1 MTQLAETVKFDLIR
15 YANCWEDAELL
26 LHGLR
31 PKAGERIMSIA
42 SAGDNCFSLLTTA
55 PSLVCAADLSYPQ
68 LFLTELKRT
77 AFSQFDYQDVL
88 RFLGFRPSENRWNLY
103 QSLKSFLQPTTR
115 EYWDAHKEVIEKGVI
130 EHGKLEHYFGLFAK
144 RVLPL
149 IHSKKRIAEL
159 LQPKSAAAQAAFYDN
174 TWNSWRWR
182 MLFRLFF
189 SKTVMGRKGR
199 DPEFLRQVEGPV
211 HKMIFDQAERH
222 LKDPAVSDNLFLRR
236 IVTGSYGDLL
246 PHYVQE
252 DQFEK
257 IVKNLDSLEIRHG
270 YIHEVATEKDQI
282 DAFNLSDIFEYM
294 DQQTFLQVSES
305 LISAAAPGARFAYW
319 NLMAPRQ
326 ISQIIEK
333 SVHPIAVNFNRPDHG
348 FFYRAFYTD
357 QLSLASSDT
366 DVLPSTNQSL
376 RS

>member
-31 PKAGERIMSIA
+31 PEAGARIMSIA
-42 SAGDNCFSLLTTA
+42 SAGDNSLSLLTTA

-77 AFSQFDYQDVL
+77 AFAKFDYQDVL
-88 RFLGFRPSENRWNLY
+88 CFLGFRPSESRWKLY
-103 QSLKSFLQPTTR
+103 QSLKPFLQPSTR
-115 EYWDAHKEVIEKGVI
+115 EYWDAHQKVIETGVI
-130 EHGKLEHYFGLFAK
+130 EHGKLENYFRLFAK

-149 IHSKKRIAEL
+149 IHSKQRITEL
-159 LQPKSAAAQAAFYDN
+159 LEPKSAEAQAAFYEN

-189 SKTVMGRKGR
+189 SKTILGRKGR
-199 DPEFLRQVEGPV
+199 DPEFLRQVEGSV
-211 HKMIFDQAERH
+211 HEMIFEQAERH
-222 LKDPAVSDNLFLRR
+222 LKDPVVSNNLFLRR

-252 DQFEK
+252 NQFEP

-270 YIHEVATEKDQI
+270 YIHEAATEKGQI

-294 DQQTFLQVSES
+294 DQQTFLHVSES
-305 LISAAAPGARFAYW
+305 LISAAAPRARFAYW
-319 NLMAPRQ
+319 NLMALRQ
-326 ISQIIEK
+326 ISQIIEN
-333 SVHPIAVNFNRPDHG
+333 SVDPLAVNFNRPDHG
-348 FFYRAFYTD
+348 FFYRAFYAD
-357 QLSLASSDT
+357 QLSSASSAT
-366 DVLPSTNQSL
+366 DVLPTTNQSL

>member
-26 LHGLR
+26 LHGLH
-31 PKAGERIMSIA
+31 PKVGERIMSIA
-42 SAGDNCFSLLTTA
+42 SAGDNCFSLLSTA

-77 AFSQFDYQDVL
+77 AFAKLDYQDVL
-88 RFLGFRPSENRWNLY
+88 QFLGFRPSENRWKLY
-103 QSLKSFLQPTTR
+103 QSLKSSLQPSTQS
-115 EYWDAHKEVIEKGVI
+115 YWDAHQKVIETGVI
-130 EHGKLEHYFGLFAK
+130 EHGKLENYFRLFAK

-159 LQPKSAAAQAAFYDN
+159 LRPKSAEAQAAFYDN

-211 HKMIFDQAERH
+211 HQMIFEQSERH
-222 LKDPAVSDNLFLRR
+222 LKHPAVSNNLFLRR

-252 DQFEK
+252 DQFDS
-257 IVKNLDSLEIRHG
+257 IVKNLDTLEIRHG
-270 YIHEVATEKDQI
+270 YIHEVANEKGQI
-282 DAFNLSDIFEYM
+282 DVFNLSDIFEYM

-305 LISAAAPGARFAYW
+305 LISAAAPEARFAYW
-319 NLMAPRQ
+319 NLMAPRR
-326 ISQIIEK
+326 ISQIFEN

-348 FFYRAFYTD
+348 FFYRAFYAD
-357 QLSLASSDT
+357 QLSLASSAT

>member
-26 LHGLR
+26 IHGLS
-31 PKAGERIMSIA
+31 PEAGDSIMSIA

-77 AFSQFDYQDVL
+77 AFAKFQYQDVKS
-88 RFLGFRPSENRWNLY
+88 FLGFSPSENRWRQY
-103 QSLKSFLQPTTR
+103 QSLKSSLQPSTQN
-115 EYWDAHKEVIEKGVI
+115 YWDAHRQVIETGVI
-130 EHGKLEHYFGLFAK
+130 EHGKLENYFRLFA
-144 RVLPL
+144 RRILPL
-149 IHSKKRIAEL
+149 IHSSRRIDEL
-159 LQPKSAAAQAAFYDN
+159 LRPKSPEAQAAFYDN
-174 TWNSWRWR
+174 RWNSWRWR

-211 HKMIFDQAERH
+211 HRMIFNQAEQH
-222 LKDPAVSDNLFLRR
+222 LQNPAVSDNPFLRR
-236 IVTGSYGDLL
+236 ILTGSYGELL
-246 PHYVQE
+246 PHYMQE

-257 IVKNLDSLEIRHG
+257 IVTNLDALDIRHG
-270 YIHEVATEKDQI
+270 YIHEVAAEQGQI
-282 DAFNLSDIFEYM
+282 NAFNLSDIFEYM
-294 DQQTFLQVSES
+294 DQSTFQKVSES
-305 LISAAAPGARFAYW
+305 LIEAAAPGAKFAYW

-326 ISQIIEK
+326 LSQIVEN
-333 SVHPIAVNFNRPDHG
+333 SVQPIAVSFHRPDHG
-348 FFYRAFYTD
+348 FFYRAFFAEQFITTEND
-357 QLSLASSDT
+357 ST
-366 DVLPSTNQSL
+366 VLPTINQSL

>member
-31 PKAGERIMSIA
+31 PKVGARIMSIA
-42 SAGDNCFSLLTTA
+42 SAGDNSLSLLTTA
-55 PSLVCAADLSYPQ
+55 PSLVCAVDLSHPQ

-77 AFSQFDYQDVL
+77 AFAQFDYQDVL
-88 RFLGFRPSENRWNLY
+88 RFLGFRHSDERWKLY
-103 QSLKSFLQPTTR
+103 QSLKPFLQVSTQ
-115 EYWDAHKEVIEKGVI
+115 EYWDAHQKVIETGVI
-130 EHGKLEHYFGLFAK
+130 EHGKLENYFRLFAK

-159 LQPKSAAAQAAFYDN
+159 LQSKSPEAQATFYEN

-211 HKMIFDQAERH
+211 HEMIFQQAERH
-222 LKDPAVSDNLFLRR
+222 LKNPAVSENPFLQR
-236 IVTGSYGDLL
+236 ILRGSYGDLL

-252 DQFEK
+252 NQFET

-294 DQQTFLQVSES
+294 DQQTFIHVSES
-305 LISAAAPGARFAYW
+305 LISAAAPRATFAYW
-319 NLMAPRQ
+319 NLMAPRK
-326 ISQIIEK
+326 ISQIVK
-333 SVHPIAVNFNRPDHG
+333 NSVQPIAVNFNRPDHG
-348 FFYRAFYTD
+348 FFYRAFYAD
-357 QLSLASSDT
+357 QLSLANSAT
-366 DVLPSTNQSL
+366 DVLPTTNQSL